1 MTEVKDTAVHNLD
14 PTFGPDKNGLT
25 WFRYPDQEI
34 GFANAVTV
42 AADGKL
48 LIAASAGNQFAIL
61 QLKPDG
67 TQDTSF
73 ARDGVAS
80 GVFAQGYKSTGA
92 SISILKNNN
101 LLLQGSFF
109 LHEYAQPQCGLAMFR
124 NDGTPETAFGVNG
137 VVFVDPIP
145 VPALTSSEI
154 ELGQKRTTASDYSG
168 HAIELDDGKL
178 MVLSNHRYSP
188 NDQCGLLIR
197 LQSNGALDTAFGQ
210 GKGYVVIRYLAN
222 FTWAGSLIRL
232 QDGKFA
238 IAGSVSS
245 NVGYR
250 AMIALFD
257 AAGKPVS
264 SFGDNGFALF
274 DRLDKLSQ
282 INQLIEMP
290 DGNILGI
297 GSARSIDF
305 VNRGLLVCVDRHGKY
320 AIDFNEGRPVLTSY
334 PKAFLGIQWTAGTL
348 RDGHIVVLSSTHG
361 EQDSEIVIAHFKS
374 DGYPDRDFADDG
386 VLVINLTGVLD
397 MAGGLAIQDNQI
409 VVAGTSLP
417 RTDGV
422 GSFAFRCADTF

>member
-25 WFRYPDQEI
+25 WFKYPDQEN

-48 LIAASAGNQFAIL
+48 LIAASPGNKFAIVR
-61 QLKPDG
+61 LKPDG

-80 GVFAQGYKSTGA
+80 GVFAPGYKSTGG
-92 SISILKNNN
+92 SISILKNGN
-101 LLLQGSFF
+101 LLLQGAFF
-109 LHEYAQPQCGLAMFR
+109 LHEYAQPQRCLAMFR

-145 VPALTSSEI
+145 LPALTSSEI

-210 GKGYVVIRYLAN
+210 GKGYVAIRYLAN
-222 FTWAGSLIRL
+222 NTWAGSLIRL

-238 IAGSVSS
+238 IAGYVSREDR
-245 NVGYR
+245 YR

-257 AAGKPVS
+257 ATGKPVS

-274 DRLDKLSQ
+274 DRLDKRSQ
-282 INQLIEMP
+282 INQLVEMP

-297 GSARSIDF
+297 GSAHSIDF
-305 VNRGLLVCVDRHGKY
+305 ANRGLLVCVDRHGKY

-361 EQDSEIVIAHFKS
+361 EQDSEIVIAQFKS

-397 MAGGLAIQDNQI
+397 MAGGLAIQNNQI

>member
-1 MTEVKDTAVHNLD
+1 
-14 PTFGPDKNGLT
+14 
-25 WFRYPDQEI
+25 
-34 GFANAVTV
+34 
-42 AADGKL
+42 
-48 LIAASAGNQFAIL
+48 
-61 QLKPDG
+61 
-67 TQDTSF
+67 
-73 ARDGVAS
+73 
-80 GVFAQGYKSTGA
+80 
-92 SISILKNNN
+92 
-101 LLLQGSFF
+101 
-109 LHEYAQPQCGLAMFR
+109 
-124 NDGTPETAFGVNG
+124 
-137 VVFVDPIP
+137 
-145 VPALTSSEI
+145 
-154 ELGQKRTTASDYSG
+154 
-168 HAIELDDGKL
+168 
-178 MVLSNHRYSP
+178 
-188 NDQCGLLIR
+188 
-197 LQSNGALDTAFGQ
+197 
-210 GKGYVVIRYLAN
+210 
-222 FTWAGSLIRL
+222 
-232 QDGKFA
+232 
-238 IAGSVSS
+238 
-245 NVGYR
+245 
-250 AMIALFD
+250 MIALFD

-334 PKAFLGIQWTAGTL
+334 PKALLGIQWTAGTL

-361 EQDSEIVIAHFKS
+361 EQDSEIVIAQFKS

-397 MAGGLAIQDNQI
+397 MAGGLAIQNNQI